1 MSAKMKRHITSL
13 AQELSRFDHEVAVLL
28 VGNRGRA
35 VLVFLAFR
43 APAFARVVRA
53 VRRLVECGLCVAL
66 SGASVR
72 VVAVF
77 PLAPMSKWRAGGA
90 VMGLRTSTGRRV
102 LRTRVNHVPLKR

>member
-28 VGNRGRA
+28 VGNRGRT

-53 VRRLVECGLCVAL
+53 VRRLVVCGLCVAL

-72 VVAVF
+72 LVAVF

-90 VMGLRTSTGRRV
+90 VMGLRTSAGRRV
-102 LRTRVNHVPLKR
+102 LRTRVNHVSLKR